1 MFALLSAVGF
11 GVSDFAGGLAA
22 RRVHALR
29 VVLLSYPVT
38 MVLLSAAAVVVGGP
52 IGAATVAWGSAGGVA
67 LALGGWWFYA
77 ALGSGP
83 ISVVSPLSAVL
94 AAGVPVAVGLVTGER
109 PSAVATVGIVLALVA
124 VILVSREVSD
134 ADVRPHRFTAK
145 VAFLTVGSGVAFGL
159 NFVFID
165 RTPAESGLWPL
176 MFARIAAAVLVIAF
190 AAAIRDLRF
199 PAGTPMKLAFV
210 ASLLDTGG
218 NIAMLLA
225 LRIAPLSLASVLI
238 SLYPVVTVVL
248 AIAVLRE
255 RAHRWQVVGLVLAL
269 LAVVAITGG

>member
-1 MFALLSAVGF
+1 M
-11 GVSDFAGGLAA
+11 
-22 RRVHALR
+22 
-29 VVLLSYPVT
+29 VLLSYPVT
-38 MVLLSAAAVVVGGP
+38 MVLLSVAAVAVGGP
-52 IGAATVAWGSAGGVA
+52 IGAGTVVWGSASGVA

-94 AAGVPVAVGLVTGER
+94 SAGVPVAVGLAVGER
-109 PSAVATVGIVLALVA
+109 PSPVATVGIMLALVA
-124 VILVSREVSD
+124 VVLVSREVTD
-134 ADVRPHRFTAK
+134 GDVRPHRFTAK
-145 VAFLTVGSGVAFGL
+145 VAFLTVGAGVAFGL

-165 RTPAESGLWPL
+165 QTPAESGLWPL
-176 MFARIAAAVLVIAF
+176 MFARIAAAVLVVVF
-190 AAAIRDLRF
+190 AAAVRDLRL
-199 PAGTPMKLAFV
+199 PVGEPMKLAWV
-210 ASLLDTGG
+210 AALLDAGG

-225 LRIAPLSLASVLI
+225 LRSAPLSLASVLI

-269 LAVVAITGG
+269 LAVAAITRG